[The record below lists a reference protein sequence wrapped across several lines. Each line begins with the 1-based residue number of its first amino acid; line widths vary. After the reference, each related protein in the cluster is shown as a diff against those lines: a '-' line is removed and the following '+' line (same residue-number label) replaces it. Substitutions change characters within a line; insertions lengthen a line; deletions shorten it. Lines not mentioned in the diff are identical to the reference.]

1 MVMMTSQST
10 TIATLGL
17 DQLATVTG
25 GAGTPSQS
33 QAELRQ
39 LAQQHCPTTYAKF
52 KGAPQITR
60 AMGERCLDEA
70 GLGMFK
76 GRLDQYFPRK

>member
-1 MVMMTSQST
+1 MTNSQST
-10 TIATLGL
+10 TITTLGL
-17 DQLATVTG
+17 DELAHVTG
-25 GAGTPSQS
+25 GAGAAPSES
-33 QAELRQ
+33 QAQLRQ
-39 LAQQHCPTTYAKF
+39 LAQQHCPATYNKF

-76 GRLDQYFPRK
+76 GRLDQYFPKK